1 MRRTS
6 DGGALVVR
14 ELNPLLPAHRAMLD
28 VGGLWWARP
37 PVDGSRVV
45 DEARDRGVRALEL
58 QEPHIDMVRALPQL
72 EFLNLLDVTDPEPLY
87 DLPRLRGLSISG
99 TWDGRIDFR
108 RLPHLESFG
117 VVECPRDEGG
127 LVTLYEGHP
136 RLRRLDI
143 GRYRHPDLR
152 PLAGLRL
159 ERLSIGYGR
168 NFVSLSGAGALAR
181 TLTALALF
189 NCPNLASPDGVEELT
204 QLEALSLER
213 LRHITTLGFV
223 RKLPSLRHLDIFNLE
238 RVESLAPIADH
249 PSLEFVA
256 FGRIRD
262 LDLEPL
268 TRVPRLKMILTGRYR
283 WNRDIHSF
291 PYLHDFPSDD
301 PLVAEWRELQAS

>member
-6 DGGALVVR
+6 DGGALVAR

-58 QEPHIDMVRALPQL
+58 QEPDIDMVRALPQL

-87 DLPRLRGLSISG
+87 DLPRLRRLSISG
-99 TWDGRIDFR
+99 TWQGRMDFR
-108 RLPHLESFG
+108 RLPRLESFG

-127 LVTLYEGHP
+127 FETLYEGHP

-143 GRYRHPDLR
+143 GRYRHTDLR
-152 PLAGLRL
+152 PLARLRL
-159 ERLSIGYGR
+159 ERLSIGYAR
-168 NFVSLSGAGALAR
+168 NLVSLSGAGALAR

-223 RKLPSLRHLDIFNLE
+223 RKPPSLRHLDIFNLE
-238 RVESLAPIADH
+238 RVESLARSRTIRRSSSS
-249 PSLEFVA
+249 PSGA
-256 FGRIRD
+256 SAIS
-262 LDLEPL
+262 
-268 TRVPRLKMILTGRYR
+268 IS
-283 WNRDIHSF
+283 NR
-291 PYLHDFPSDD
+291 
-301 PLVAEWRELQAS
+301 